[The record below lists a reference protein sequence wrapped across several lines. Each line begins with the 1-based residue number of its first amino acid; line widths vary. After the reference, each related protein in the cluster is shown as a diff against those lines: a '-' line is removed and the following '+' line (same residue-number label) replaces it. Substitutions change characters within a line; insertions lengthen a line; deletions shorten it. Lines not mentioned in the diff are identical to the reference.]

1 MVYLP
6 PFAIP
11 LSFPP
16 ITFSIPHLSFCFS
29 LPFSL
34 CFFIPLSPSL
44 PLNYPP
50 SFPPPLPPSFS
61 PSLPPSLL
69 FPSGGSN
76 NYVSPS
82 MVPKKTPTRP
92 SPAYRPFAQNQ
103 GRCTSSTLYS
113 LCVYTC
119 MFSKLGTLC
128 PTILCVCLC
137 SSDGFLFPHFYSFA
151 SVLYTFPC
159 TRTCTVYTCIY
170 MSYTCIYTHVYVHV
184 HLYTRTVCVC
194 ACVHVYIHIW
204 YPCVCVY
211 IYCCVFALFV
221 YIHVPCMHNHLKT
234 CVCGGL

>member
-34 CFFIPLSPSL
+34 CFFILFLPPS

-76 NYVSPS
+76 TTCHHQWFLR
-82 MVPKKTPTRP
+82 KTPTRP

-103 GRCTSSTLYS
+103 GRCTSSTTLQ
-113 LCVYTC
+113 LMCIHVHV
-119 MFSKLGTLC
+119 SKLGTLC

-137 SSDGFLFPHFYSFA
+137 HQMVSFSSFLFF
-151 SVLYTFPC
+151 C
-159 TRTCTVYTCIY
+159 
-170 MSYTCIYTHVYVHV
+170 
-184 HLYTRTVCVC
+184 
-194 ACVHVYIHIW
+194 
-204 YPCVCVY
+204 
-211 IYCCVFALFV
+211 
-221 YIHVPCMHNHLKT
+221 
-234 CVCGGL
+234 